1 MHIKYNKEKI
11 DFEYLNCQLT
21 PYSLQLLE
29 QLLPE
34 GILQNR
40 EYVALNP
47 TRPDKNLGSFRINVF
62 TGKWADF
69 ATGDKGGDFISL
81 FGYVKGI
88 SQTEAAFAL
97 QALVRGA

>member
-1 MHIKYNKEKI
+1 MHIKHKQERI
-11 DFEYLNCQLT
+11 DFKYLNCQLI
-21 PYSLQLLE
+21 PYSQQLLE

-47 TRPDKNLGSFRINVF
+47 TRSDKNLGSFRINVF

-81 FGYVKGI
+81 FAYVKGV
-88 SQTEAAFAL
+88 SQREAALAL